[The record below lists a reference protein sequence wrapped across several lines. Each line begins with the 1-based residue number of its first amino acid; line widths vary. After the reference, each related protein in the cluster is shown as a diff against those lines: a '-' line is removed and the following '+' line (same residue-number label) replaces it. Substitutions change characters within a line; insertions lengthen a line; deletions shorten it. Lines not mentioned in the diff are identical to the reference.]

1 MLKIS
6 NVISISHTVEE
17 LLETVI
23 NAVVRIPHD
32 EYLLPNINP
41 FVTNIDEYLKRR
53 DDDTKEMNKYIDSF
67 YWNAI
72 DRGASEFVVI
82 SEYSNP
88 NYLTPET
95 TPIDI
100 CFSTNNNITGMH
112 SGLVQ
117 FPQAEILP
125 SRDIGTDSE
134 HLRLQYAVVK
144 NERAQTARVKYND
157 IVQDFIARRELARHV
172 EMNGIQECRVD

>member
-32 EYLLPNINP
+32 EYLLQNINP
-41 FVTNIDEYLKRR
+41 FVKNIDEYLKRR

-67 YWNAI
+67 YWNSI

-88 NYLTPET
+88 NYLTPEN

-100 CFSTNNNITGMH
+100 CFLTNNNITGMH
-112 SGLVQ
+112 SEICGDKQRIQLVDCK
-117 FPQAEILP
+117 FFKEIPRMTGRPHKTLINVLD
-125 SRDIGTDSE
+125 SNNEVVAMMYIYKLFDTDKTDIGISTTFM
-134 HLRLQYAVVK
+134 K
-144 NERAQTARVKYND
+144 
-157 IVQDFIARRELARHV
+157 
-172 EMNGIQECRVD
+172 C